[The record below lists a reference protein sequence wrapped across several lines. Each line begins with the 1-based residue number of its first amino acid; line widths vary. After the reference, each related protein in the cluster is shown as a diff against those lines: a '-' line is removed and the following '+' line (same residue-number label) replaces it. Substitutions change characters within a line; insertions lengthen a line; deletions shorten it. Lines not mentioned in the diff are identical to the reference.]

1 MSEGPILKVSN
12 LKTYFSSKDHPF
24 AKPKVVKAVNDVSFE
39 IGYNE
44 TFGLVGESGC
54 GKSTL
59 GRTIVKINEP
69 TAGSIEFEGK
79 DVVKMKGEEL
89 KEFRKDLQMIFQDPY
104 ASLNARMT
112 VGEIIR
118 EPMEI
123 HNMYGSTKERDQK
136 VSELLEI
143 VGLKPDHIRRYPH
156 EFSGGQRQRIC
167 IARALALNPK
177 FIICDEPISALDV
190 SIQAQIINLL
200 QKIQKERN
208 ISYLFIAHDL
218 SIVKHISHRIGVMYL
233 GSLVEVG
240 ESNDLYRYPLH
251 PYSKALLSAVPIP
264 NPRVE
269 RTKNAVEIHGE
280 LPSPLNLP
288 SGCAFRTRCP
298 YATERCAKETPKLK
312 QVGNRQVACFLYE
325 KSEDN

>member
-79 DVVKMKGEEL
+79 DVTKLKGEEL

-118 EPMEI
+118 EPMEPDRGLVLVTM
-123 HNMYGSTKERDQK
+123 NLRGDADELDRKFGRLLWTGNY
-136 VSELLEI
+136 LLEQ
-143 VGLKPDHIRRYPH
+143 GLQFETRVLTAMGVQNFTVTCEQGLWEMLDTLLCTPSAKEGDLRLMEY
-156 EFSGGQRQRIC
+156 
-167 IARALALNPK
+167 RAAWQ
-177 FIICDEPISALDV
+177 C
-190 SIQAQIINLL
+190 
-200 QKIQKERN
+200 
-208 ISYLFIAHDL
+208 
-218 SIVKHISHRIGVMYL
+218 HISG
-233 GSLVEVG
+233 
-240 ESNDLYRYPLH
+240 
-251 PYSKALLSAVPIP
+251 K
-264 NPRVE
+264 
-269 RTKNAVEIHGE
+269 
-280 LPSPLNLP
+280 
-288 SGCAFRTRCP
+288 
-298 YATERCAKETPKLK
+298 
-312 QVGNRQVACFLYE
+312 
-325 KSEDN
+325 

>member
-79 DVVKMKGEEL
+79 DVTKLKGEEL

-123 HNMYGSTKERDQK
+123 HNLYGSTQERDQK

-156 EFSGGQRQRIC
+156 EFSGGQRQRIGV
-167 IARALALNPK
+167 ARAVVMNPDL
-177 FIICDEPISALDV
+177 IIADEPVSALDV
-190 SIQAQIINLL
+190 SVQAQIINLL
-200 QKIQKERN
+200 QKIQRERN

-298 YATERCAKETPKLK
+298 YATERCAKETPALQ
-312 QVGNRQVACFLYE
+312 QVGNRQVACFLYDKAE
-325 KSEDN
+325 K